1 MKEIILKT
9 IICSFAFLFISCE
22 NLNTQIEQYPKINV
36 YERVPAF
43 AIDWSANLKT
53 KNLYYTNT
61 GIILSDTFSTKQ
73 SICLRKNKF
82 IAKLIN
88 PKSEDFVLFDLDSKI
103 NENQNIEINYLNS
116 KKNLNCILQD
126 KIITKEKLEVYIFRI
141 KDWGRYPESGSL
153 VLDLIVLV
161 TKKYGVIG
169 SYYTNNDLEAEKI
182 MISPAGDLLRE
193 YIDYSKV
200 QEMTLK

>member
-1 MKEIILKT
+1 MKKIILKT
-9 IICSFAFLFISCE
+9 IICSFAFLLVSCE
-22 NLNTQIEQYPKINV
+22 NLNTQIEQYLKKNAS
-36 YERVPAF
+36 ERIPVF
-43 AIDWSANLKT
+43 SIDWSANLQT
-53 KNLYYTNT
+53 KNLYYTNA
-61 GIILSDTFSTKQ
+61 GIILKDTFSKKQ
-73 SICLRKNKF
+73 SICLRKNEF

-103 NENQNIEINYLNS
+103 NENKNIEIDYLNS
-116 KKNLNCILQD
+116 KKNFNCILQD

-141 KDWGRYPESGSL
+141 KDWGRYPESL

-169 SYYTNNDLEAEKI
+169 SYYTDNDLEAEKI
-182 MISPAGDLLRE
+182 MIAPAGDLLNE

-200 QEMTLK
+200 ELATLK

>member
-9 IICSFAFLFISCE
+9 IICSFAFLFLSCE

-36 YERVPAF
+36 SERVPVF
-43 AIDWSANLKT
+43 AIDWSTNLKT
-53 KNLYYTNT
+53 KNLYYTNA

-82 IAKLIN
+82 IAKLIS

-116 KKNLNCILQD
+116 KKNFYCILQN

>member
-9 IICSFAFLFISCE
+9 IICSFAFLFVSCE
-22 NLNTQIEQYPKINV
+22 NLNTQIEQYPKKNAF
-36 YERVPAF
+36 ERVPVF
-43 AIDWSANLKT
+43 SIDWSANLKT
-53 KNLYYTNT
+53 KNLYYTNASV
-61 GIILSDTFSTKQ
+61 ILTDTFSNKQ

-88 PKSEDFVLFDLDSKI
+88 PKSKDFVLFDLDSKI
-103 NENQNIEINYLNS
+103 NENIKIEINYLNS
-116 KKNLNCILQD
+116 KKNFNCILKD

-141 KDWGRYPESGSL
+141 KDWGRYSESL

-169 SYYTNNDLEAEKI
+169 SYYTDNDLEAEKI
-182 MISPAGDLLRE
+182 MIAPAGDLLND
-193 YIDYSKV
+193 YVDYSKV
-200 QEMTLK
+200 ELATLK

>member
-1 MKEIILKT
+1 MKKIIPKT
-9 IICSFAFLFISCE
+9 IICFVAFLFNSCE
-22 NLNTQIEQYPKINV
+22 NLNTQIEQYPKKKV
-36 YERVPAF
+36 FERVATF
-43 AIDWSANLKT
+43 SIDWSANLKT

-61 GIILSDTFSTKQ
+61 GIMLNDTFSTKQ

-82 IAKLIN
+82 IAKSAS
-88 PKSEDFVLFDLDSKI
+88 PKSEDFVLFDLDSKK
-103 NENQNIEINYLNS
+103 NENKNIEIKYLNS
-116 KKNLNCILQD
+116 KKNFNCILQD

-141 KDWGRYPESGSL
+141 KDWGRYPESL

-169 SYYTNNDLEAEKI
+169 SYYTDNNLEAEKI
-182 MISPAGDLLRE
+182 MIAPAGDLLNE

-200 QEMTLK
+200 KLTTLK